1 MPIDW
6 YEYYRQNII
15 EVNEF
20 VDRHIYS
27 NCSDII
33 SMINDCEQGDLDD
46 WYVVFR
52 EDTDEDGN
60 VINVVQDSVLQ
71 HWFVSDWLANKLL
84 EKGEKVEDIGRHRV
98 WCRTSYN
105 LAITQEFNILEIHKE
120 NEEVWKL

>member
-84 EKGEKVEDIGRHRV
+84 EKGEKVEDIGKHRV
-98 WCRTSYN
+98 WCRTSCN

>member
-84 EKGEKVEDIGRHRV
+84 EKGEKVEDIGIHRV
-98 WCRTSYN
+98 WCRTSCN
-105 LAITQEFNILEIHKE
+105 LSITQEFNILEIYKE
-120 NEEVWKL
+120 NDEVWKL